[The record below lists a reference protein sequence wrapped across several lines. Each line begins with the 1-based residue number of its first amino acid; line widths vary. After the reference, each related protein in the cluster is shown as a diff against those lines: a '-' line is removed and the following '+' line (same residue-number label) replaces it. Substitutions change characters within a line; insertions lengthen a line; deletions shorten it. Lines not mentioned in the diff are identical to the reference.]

1 MKPTSDELLPCP
13 FCGSGALY
21 EGYHDVDG
29 FEQPFMFCNSCKAMF
44 TAEGSED
51 WVTEESDGMDELRAH
66 WNNRPVAHVVAEAAI
81 EVKPRIDWS
90 RMADELDEFAKTVRG
105 MRDE

>member
-1 MKPTSDELLPCP
+1 MSSDELMPCP

-21 EGYHDVDG
+21 EGCHDVDG

-44 TAEGSED
+44 TVEGSED

-66 WNNRPVAHVVAEAAI
+66 WNNRPGAHVVAEAATDDDACRFSVRPAATYFGRW
-81 EVKPRIDWS
+81 ED
-90 RMADELDEFAKTVRG
+90 DEDGE
-105 MRDE
+105 